1 MALAAAAAH
10 STPQSALKRPRRRMR
25 WKLWISVGLAASV
38 IIYVAA
44 IAMHWP
50 FTQQAVTEILQQ
62 RSLRTVTIG
71 HFYRTYFPPGCT
83 AEDIRFLHRKH
94 KEKEPLI
101 KVQKLV
107 LVTSYSRI
115 LTLQERLSLV
125 RIVNMHV
132 QVPPSTPG
140 QPSPIMPLTYS
151 KSAAAIKI
159 DRIIADGAILDFL
172 STTGKKPYRLV
183 VDKLRLDGIGNNLP
197 MSYKTLISNQMPPGK
212 IRSSGVFGTWN
223 VRDPGGTPLQ
233 GNYTFE
239 NANLA
244 AFGGISGRLGSSGN
258 FKGTLRDIGVQG
270 TADVPDFKVYDTS
283 HARSLAVAY
292 RANVNGTNGDTQL
305 KELAARFDHTTAGFR
320 GSIAHA
326 GAADG
331 KTASID
337 ILTTTGRV
345 EDILQLFISSKTAP
359 MSGAFTFSGH
369 VDIPPG
375 PAPFLRRLKM
385 VGDFGVAQGK
395 FASAKTESDLTRL
408 SNSSQKHQKDE
419 SDRPSSNVLS
429 NLRGHGSAVDG
440 VATLSNVSFTIPG
453 ATARIHGTYGL
464 IDYKVDLHG
473 TLLTSGNPSQAATGF
488 KSLMVKVITPFLK
501 KQHSEKL
508 VPFKITGSYS
518 KINTSLDMGTRHV
531 NGKR

>member
-1 MALAAAAAH
+1 
-10 STPQSALKRPRRRMR
+10 MR
-25 WKLWISVGLAASV
+25 WNLWISFGLVASV

-50 FTQQAVTEILQQ
+50 FTQRAVVDVLQQ

-71 HFYRTYFPPGCT
+71 HFYRTHFPPGCT
-83 AEDIRFLHRKH
+83 AEDIRFLHRQH

-101 KVQKLV
+101 KVQTLV

-125 RIVNMHV
+125 RIINMHV
-132 QVPPSTPG
+132 QVPPSTSG
-140 QPSPIMPLTYS
+140 QPNPIMPLTYS
-151 KSAAAIKI
+151 KSAASIKI

-172 STTGKKPYRLV
+172 STTGKKPYRLI

-197 MSYKTLISNQMPPGK
+197 MLYKTLISNQMPPGK

-223 VRDPGGTPLQ
+223 VRNPGSTPLQ
-233 GNYTFE
+233 GNYTFD
-239 NANLA
+239 NGNLA
-244 AFGGISGRLGSSGN
+244 AFGGISGRLGSSGS

-283 HARSLAVAY
+283 HARSLVVAY

-305 KELAARFDHTTAGFR
+305 
-320 GSIAHA
+320 
-326 GAADG
+326 
-331 KTASID
+331 
-337 ILTTTGRV
+337 
-345 EDILQLFISSKTAP
+345 
-359 MSGAFTFSGH
+359 

-375 PAPFLRRLKM
+375 PAPFLRRLKI

-395 FASAKTESDLTRL
+395 FASTKAESDLTRL

-429 NLRGHGSAVDG
+429 HLKGHGSAVDG

-453 ATARIHGTYGL
+453 VAARIRGTYGL

-473 TLLTSGNPSQAATGF
+473 TLLTSGNPSQATTGF

-501 KQHSEKL
+501 KEHSQKL

-518 KINTSLDMGTRHV
+518 KIDTSLDLHTASKQQAMKPDRSES
-531 NGKR
+531 R